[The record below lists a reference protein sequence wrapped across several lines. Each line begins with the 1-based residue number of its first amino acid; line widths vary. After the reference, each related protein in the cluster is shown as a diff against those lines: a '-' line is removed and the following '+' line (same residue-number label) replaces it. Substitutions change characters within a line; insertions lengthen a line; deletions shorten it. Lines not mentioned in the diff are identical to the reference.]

1 VKLKENF
8 EFPGKDI
15 LSMAYLHIETVMSRQ
30 KYSMDSKQGYTV

>member
-1 VKLKENF
+1 VKLEENI

-30 KYSMDSKQGYTV
+30 KYSTDFKQGYTD